1 MTKINSKQEV
11 RKIGQE
17 VCFSFLDL
25 WDSSVSISK
34 VKFIVF
40 IFKIFFK
47 KIMLVLKYNYTFMN
61 LGYCNSSL
69 ILNFDQKNTLLP
81 S

>member
-25 WDSSVSISK
+25 WDSSISISK
-34 VKFIVF
+34 VKFIVV
-40 IFKIFFK
+40 IFKIFK
-47 KIMLVLKYNYTFMN
+47 KIILVLKYNFTFMN
-61 LGYCNSSL
+61 LGYCNSSF
-69 ILNFDQKNTLLP
+69 NFKF
-81 S
+81 

>member
-1 MTKINSKQEV
+1 MIKINSKQEV

-25 WDSSVSISK
+25 WDSSISISK
-34 VKFIVF
+34 VKFIVV
-40 IFKIFFK
+40 IFKIFK
-47 KIMLVLKYNYTFMN
+47 KIILVLKYNFTFMN

-69 ILNFDQKNTLLP
+69 ILNFNQKNTLLP